1 MSADR
6 AVLAGLAVAAVAA
19 AIVAAIVAVCPSP
32 ARAGEPVVPDRVQE
46 LIAAHCIRCHDSS
59 HAIDLTTP
67 PPPGRRSTWMR
78 ILAEVKSGRMPPAD
92 RRSIAGRF
100 PLDPEPRADL
110 VAGIESMLG
119 ASVDPEPPARF
130 LAPQTWAA
138 LAIGLAAPVL
148 GDAAAK
154 EMVVPVVDQAPSRD
168 GRLRGMSSALQ
179 IRIDRASQDLCR
191 GIAGAER
198 ALAPDRRTLFPR
210 GTAPAE
216 LSASVGALE
225 ARLFG
230 GASSAAVRRGV
241 DLHRRL
247 LRRTRDPS
255 RAWIALCTIYL
266 SGPRLWFGP
275 YDGR

>member
-1 MSADR
+1 MSASR
-6 AVLAGLAVAAVAA
+6 AVLAAAVA
-19 AIVAAIVAVCPSP
+19 AIVAACPSP
-32 ARAGEPVVPDRVQE
+32 ARAGAPEVPDRVQA
-46 LIAAHCIRCHDSS
+46 LIAAHCARCHDSS
-59 HAIDLTTP
+59 HAIDLTTSP
-67 PPPGRRSTWMR
+67 PPDRRNTWMR

-119 ASVDPEPPARF
+119 DAVDPEPPARF
-130 LAPQTWAA
+130 LGPQTWAA

-154 EMVVPVVDQAPSRD
+154 SLVVPVLDQAPSRD
-168 GRLRGMSSALQ
+168 GRLRGMSTALQ
-179 IRIDRASQDLCR
+179 VRIDRASRDLCL
-191 GIAGAER
+191 GIASAER
-198 ALAPDRRTLFPR
+198 ALAPARRTLFPR

-216 LSASVGALE
+216 LAASVAALE

-230 GASSAAVRRGV
+230 GASIAAVQRGV

-247 LRRTRDPS
+247 LLRTRDPS